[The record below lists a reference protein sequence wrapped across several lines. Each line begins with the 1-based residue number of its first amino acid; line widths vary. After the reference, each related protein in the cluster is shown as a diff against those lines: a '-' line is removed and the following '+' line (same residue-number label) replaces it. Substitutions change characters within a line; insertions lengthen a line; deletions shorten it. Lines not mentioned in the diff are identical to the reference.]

1 MSQQNVLNTLMKVR
15 NKMLDEKDL
24 IRRLEELEN
33 KIKTFENNV
42 FQRENRNELI
52 LLIKEQIAIHN
63 LKDTHITEELLLHNI
78 TGLVDEYVRRLKE
91 SEK

>member
-1 MSQQNVLNTLMKVR
+1 
-15 NKMLDEKDL
+15 MLDEKDL

-78 TGLVDEYVRRLKE
+78 MGLVDEYVRRLKE